1 MKGFLAKNF
10 LSSNNTDNKSG
21 SDENDDKSEID
32 KNDNEENN
40 GNGEQKD
47 IQASNNNNENNKSN
61 EINEENNN
69 DKCDPSMN
77 EKNYTTNVTDEK
89 IENDDI
95 NNDNN
100 ELENNEYKKKDNVFS
115 SIDKMTF
122 YECVLK
128 QLADD
133 NLLDSYNTLKK
144 EINLEENANS
154 ENNFLFNLYQ
164 KRLYNNPSN
173 VVETEETT
181 INKLTEY
188 NSLNKK
194 KSHIYNNNLI
204 LNYENNSNNTRQI
217 YSYEINSR
225 IELIHKS
232 KCICCANNSSRNILC
247 SASSDSTIK
256 MIKIN
261 DLKKKKIFLIDNKHT
276 KKINSLKFHPTKNIL
291 FSASDDCKI
300 QIIDINK
307 ALKKK
312 KKLYYNQYKHMKDK
326 NKRNDEEKNI
336 IIQDK
341 NPFISMYVHPCGD
354 FLYACNKN
362 ENIIK
367 LYDIQTLNCFMTTNK
382 STYHSSTIN
391 HVSGTSDGHIYGSV
405 SVDGNIKIW
414 DGLNSNLI
422 HTQYN
427 AHNGYSIQSIEF
439 NKSNFYILTSGLDGQ
454 TKIMDMRNFKTLYTF
469 GNGLSCISNKSI
481 FMNNE
486 AFIANIIQAN
496 DIFDSKFYI
505 YNSYFGN
512 IEHNIQNVHNDK
524 INDIINARNGLDV
537 HTASYDGFCKTI
549 KINQMYSH
557 DN

>member
-10 LSSNNTDNKSG
+10 LSSNNTDNKDG
-21 SDENDDKSEID
+21 SDENEDKSEID
-32 KNDNEENN
+32 KNDNEE
-40 GNGEQKD
+40 
-47 IQASNNNNENNKSN
+47 NNENNKSN

-77 EKNYTTNVTDEK
+77 EQNYTTNDK

-100 ELENNEYKKKDNVFS
+100 EVENNEYKKKDNVFS

-133 NLLDSYNTLKK
+133 NLVDSYNTLKR

-164 KRLYNNPSN
+164 KRLYNNSSN
-173 VVETEETT
+173 VVETEETN

-194 KSHIYNNNLI
+194 KTHIYNNNLI
-204 LNYENNSNNTRQI
+204 LNYENNSNNIRQT

-225 IELIHKS
+225 IELIHKN

-276 KKINSLKFHPTKNIL
+276 KKINSLKFHPIKNIL

-300 QIIDINK
+300 HIIDINK

-326 NKRNDEEKNI
+326 NKKNDEEKNI

-367 LYDIQTLNCFMTTNK
+367 LYDLQTLNCFMTTNK

-391 HVSGTSDGHIYGSV
+391 QISGTSDGHIYGSV

-486 AFIANIIQAN
+486 GFIANIVQAN
-496 DIFDSKFYI
+496 DIFDSQFYI

-524 INDIINARNGLDV
+524 INDIINARDGLDV